1 MLIDPDYGQQP
12 LADRATARRD
22 LSLIIE
28 RAIEALD
35 ALDGD
40 PDYESEDEEDES
52 DREPSLGAPEGA
64 SPVAYRVDLCGYAIP
79 SLAFRV
85 RSQARW
91 AGGSRLD
98 LEECHDGREEDDD
111 GGGDILDEPHDA
123 EEDRCAD
130 ADALH
135 LFYDEMWFVRQMED
149 TRDERQRARE
159 GALQRLADIT
169 GRPAQSQVWPRV
181 TFRPEPH
188 PRADGPLRAAD
199 VDGRQWGNGR

>member
-1 MLIDPDYGQQP
+1 M
-12 LADRATARRD
+12 
-22 LSLIIE
+22 SS
-28 RAIEALD
+28 D
-35 ALDGD
+35 ALIGRCC
-40 PDYESEDEEDES
+40 SMRLS
-52 DREPSLGAPEGA
+52 VSRLVRLA
-64 SPVAYRVDLCGYAIP
+64 YAIP

-98 LEECHDGREEDDD
+98 LEECHDGREEDDG

-135 LFYDEMWFVRQMED
+135 LFYDEMWFGRQMED

-199 VDGRQWGNGR
+199 VEGRQWGNGR